1 MTQHD
6 KDLRAEL
13 AAALIQRI
21 KENTAPWQRPW
32 EAGEVR
38 APVNAIT
45 GKRYSGVNHQNLM
58 TFSPDPSDPRWCTYK
73 QAEEKGW
80 QVRKGS
86 TGIPIEVWK
95 PYERKRSPEEIE
107 KIKARGIK
115 DVGPT
120 ERRMAVRYYSVFH
133 ASQIDG
139 IPPLERPERRH
150 EMEGKPDPRLDD
162 LAKAMGVTV
171 GRGGGRAFYSPS
183 DDHIQMPVLE
193 DFHTATGHD
202 TTFLHEMAHATGH
215 ESRMQ
220 RDLKHAFGSE
230 KYAIEELRAEMSA
243 AMTSAAL
250 GIGFDPEAQNVEEGR
265 EIGNTAAYLSA
276 WLSRLP
282 ENERVKLI
290 MAAIKDA
297 QQISD
302 YLLDR
307 VPGACTEGESKAA

>member
-1 MTQHD
+1 MTQH

-13 AAALIQRI
+13 AATLIQRI
-21 KENTAPWQRPW
+21 KENTAPWQQPW

-45 GKRYSGVNHQNLM
+45 GKRYSGVNHQTLM

-107 KIKARGIK
+107 KIKARGIT
-115 DVGPT
+115 DVEPT

-139 IPPLERPERRH
+139 IPPLERPERNH
-150 EMEGKPDPRLDD
+150 ELEGRPDPRLDV
-162 LAKAMGVTV
+162 LAQNLGVSV
-171 GRGGGRAFYSPS
+171 GRGGSRAFYRPS
-183 DDHIQMPVLE
+183 DDHIQMPALE

-243 AMTSAAL
+243 AMTAASL
-250 GIGFDPEAQNVEEGR
+250 GIGFDPESQNVEEGR
-265 EIGNTAAYLSA
+265 EVGNAAAYLAS
-276 WLSRLP
+276 WLRALP
-282 ENERVKLI
+282 EKQRKDIIVQ
-290 MAAIKDA
+290 AIKDA
-297 QQISD
+297 QNISE
-302 YLLDR
+302 Y
-307 VPGACTEGESKAA
+307 GSSTF